1 MTKEKRKKSWDIW
14 NFHIFCVTLPDVK
27 IITPIL
33 TISGSDGIGSSGIQA
48 DIKTITSLGGDAM
61 TVITCMALND
71 GKGMK
76 WHRLHKDVIVDQ
88 ARTIMDTMH
97 PKAAKIGLIQN
108 PETIKAV
115 RDEVIGCKRIVCA
128 PGIFSSDGSQLIDD
142 ESIRAII
149 THLIPE
155 STLLMLRC
163 NEAEKMLGKKISSDD
178 EMEKAARELHSLGAE
193 WVMLRGGQL
202 VEGRLTALLYG
213 EGKAHFFTS
222 YNIEGWKRHG
232 VGSALAAAIT
242 TRLGM
247 GDDVPTAINNAHKYV
262 HSRVVYAVSDAKQSL
277 RATDIYNEMMSLVAA
292 HYQKEHSVAFY
303 ADKLNITTRYLSKVT
318 DNIVGKSPKQVI
330 SDYLMNEAKMLLDNS
345 RLTIQEISD
354 KLGFSSQT
362 IFSKFFKEQEKL
374 TPTEYRR

>member
-14 NFHIFCVTLPDVK
+14 NCHIFCVTLPDVK

-76 WHRLHKDVIVDQ
+76 WHTLHKDVIVDQ
-88 ARTIMDTMH
+88 ARTIMDSMH

-108 PETIKAV
+108 PQTIKAV

-142 ESIRAII
+142 ESIHAII
-149 THLIPE
+149 TYLIPE

-163 NEAEKMLGKKISSDD
+163 NEAEKILDKKITSDD
-178 EMEKAARELHSLGAE
+178 DMLIAAQELKNMGAE
-193 WVMLRGGQL
+193 GVMLRGGQL
-202 VEGRLTALLYG
+202 SEGRLTALLYG
-213 EGKAHFFTS
+213 ENTKHFFTS
-222 YNIEGWKRHG
+222 YNIQGWKKHG
-232 VGSALAAAIT
+232 VGSALSAAIT

-247 GDDVPTAINNAHKYV
+247 GDDVPTAIRNAHEYV
-262 HSRVVYAVSDAKQSL
+262 HSRVVYAISNEKQSL
-277 RATDIYNEMMSLVAA
+277 RAKDIYNEFISIVAEF
-292 HYQKEHSVAFY
+292 YQKEHSVAFY
-303 ADKLNITTRYLSKVT
+303 ADKLNITTRYLSQVT
-318 DNIVGKSPKQVI
+318 DKTVGISPKQVI
-330 SDYLMNEAKMLLDNS
+330 SNYLINEAKLLLDNS

-354 KLGFSSQT
+354 RLGFSSQT
-362 IFSKFFKEQEKL
+362 IFSKFFKGQEGE

>member
-1 MTKEKRKKSWDIW
+1 MTKEKRKKTWDIW
-14 NFHIFCVTLPDVK
+14 SCHIFCVTLPDVK

-61 TVITCMALND
+61 TVITCMALNN
-71 GKGMK
+71 GKDMK

-108 PETIKAV
+108 PQTIKAV

-142 ESIRAII
+142 ESIRAI
-149 THLIPE
+149 TTYLIPE

-163 NEAEKMLGKKISSDD
+163 NEAEKILNKKITSDD
-178 EMEKAARELHSLGAE
+178 DMLIAAQELKNMGAE

-202 VEGRLTALLYG
+202 SEGRLTALLYG
-213 EGKAHFFTS
+213 EGTKHFFTS
-222 YNIEGWKRHG
+222 YNIQGWKKHG
-232 VGSALAAAIT
+232 VGSALSAAIT

-247 GDDVPTAINNAHKYV
+247 GDDVPTAIRNAHEYV
-262 HSRVVYAVSDAKQSL
+262 HSRVVYAISNEKQSL
-277 RATDIYNEMMSLVAA
+277 RAKDIYNEFISIVAEF
-292 HYQKEHSVAFY
+292 YQKEHSVAFY
-303 ADKLNITTRYLSKVT
+303 ADKLNITTRYLSQVT
-318 DNIVGKSPKQVI
+318 DKTVGISPKQVI
-330 SDYLMNEAKMLLDNS
+330 SNYLINEAKLLLDNS

-354 KLGFSSQT
+354 RLGFSSQT
-362 IFSKFFKEQEKL
+362 IFSKFFKGQEGD

>member
-1 MTKEKRKKSWDIW
+1 MELSYFFL
-14 NFHIFCVTLPDVK
+14 NFAPDVK

-76 WHRLHKDVIVDQ
+76 WHTLHEDVITDQ
-88 ARTIMDTMH
+88 ARTIMGTMH
-97 PKAAKIGLIQN
+97 PKAVKVGLIRD
-108 PETIKAV
+108 PLTIKNI
-115 RDEVIGCKRIVCA
+115 RDEIVGCKRIVCA
-128 PGIFSSDGSQLIDD
+128 PGIFASDGSQLIDD
-142 ESIRAII
+142 ESVQAII
-149 THLIPE
+149 SYLIPE

-163 NEAEKMLGKKISSDD
+163 NEAEKMLGKNISSDD

-318 DNIVGKSPKQVI
+318 DNTVGKSPKQVI
-330 SDYLMNEAKMLLDNS
+330 SDYIINEAKMLLDNS

-354 KLGFSSQT
+354 RLGFSSQT
-362 IFSKFFKEQEKL
+362 MFCKFFKGQENH
-374 TPTEYRR
+374 TPTDYRK

>member
-1 MTKEKRKKSWDIW
+1 M
-14 NFHIFCVTLPDVK
+14 K

-76 WHRLHKDVIVDQ
+76 WHTLHKDVIVDQ

-108 PETIKAV
+108 PQTIKAV

-142 ESIRAII
+142 ESIRAI
-149 THLIPE
+149 TTYLIPE

-163 NEAEKMLGKKISSDD
+163 NEAEKILNKKITSDD
-178 EMEKAARELHSLGAE
+178 DMLIAAQELKNMGAE

-202 VEGRLTALLYG
+202 SEGRLTALLYG
-213 EGKAHFFTS
+213 ENTKHFFTS
-222 YNIEGWKRHG
+222 YNIQGWKKHG
-232 VGSALAAAIT
+232 VGSALSAAIT

-247 GDDVPTAINNAHKYV
+247 GDDVPTAIRNAHEYV
-262 HSRVVYAVSDAKQSL
+262 HSRVVYAVSNEKQSL
-277 RATDIYNEMMSLVAA
+277 RAKDIYNEFISIVAEF
-292 HYQKEHSVAFY
+292 YQKEHSVAFY
-303 ADKLNITTRYLSKVT
+303 ADKLNITTRYLSQVT
-318 DNIVGKSPKQVI
+318 DKTVGISPKQVI
-330 SDYLMNEAKMLLDNS
+330 SNYLINEAKLLLDNS
-345 RLTIQEISD
+345 RLTIQEISNR
-354 KLGFSSQT
+354 LGFSSQT
-362 IFSKFFKEQEKL
+362 IFCKFFKGQEGE

>member
-1 MTKEKRKKSWDIW
+1 
-14 NFHIFCVTLPDVK
+14 
-27 IITPIL
+27 
-33 TISGSDGIGSSGIQA
+33 
-48 DIKTITSLGGDAM
+48 
-61 TVITCMALND
+61 
-71 GKGMK
+71 
-76 WHRLHKDVIVDQ
+76 
-88 ARTIMDTMH
+88 
-97 PKAAKIGLIQN
+97 
-108 PETIKAV
+108 
-115 RDEVIGCKRIVCA
+115 
-128 PGIFSSDGSQLIDD
+128 
-142 ESIRAII
+142 
-149 THLIPE
+149 
-155 STLLMLRC
+155 MLRC
-163 NEAEKMLGKKISSDD
+163 NEAEKILGKKITSNDD
-178 EMEKAARELHSLGAE
+178 MLKAAKELKNMGAE

-303 ADKLNITTRYLSKVT
+303 ADKLNITTRYLSQVT
-318 DNIVGKSPKQVI
+318 DKTVGKSPKQVI
-330 SDYLMNEAKMLLDNS
+330 SDYIMNEAKMLLDNS

-354 KLGFSSQT
+354 RLGFSSQT
-362 IFSKFFKEQEKL
+362 MFCKFFKEQEKH

>member
-1 MTKEKRKKSWDIW
+1 M
-14 NFHIFCVTLPDVK
+14 K

-108 PETIKAV
+108 PQTIKAV

-142 ESIRAII
+142 ESIRAI
-149 THLIPE
+149 TTYLIPE

-163 NEAEKMLGKKISSDD
+163 NEAEKILDKKITSDD
-178 EMEKAARELHSLGAE
+178 DMLIAAQELKNMGAE

-202 VEGRLTALLYG
+202 SEGRLTALLYG
-213 EGKAHFFTS
+213 ENTKHFFTS
-222 YNIEGWKRHG
+222 YNIQGWKKHG
-232 VGSALAAAIT
+232 VGSALSAAIT

-247 GDDVPTAINNAHKYV
+247 GDDVPTAIRNAHEYV
-262 HSRVVYAVSDAKQSL
+262 HSRVVYAVSNEKQSL
-277 RATDIYNEMMSLVAA
+277 RAKDIYNEFISIVAEF
-292 HYQKEHSVAFY
+292 YQKEHSVAFY
-303 ADKLNITTRYLSKVT
+303 ADKLNITTRYLSQVT
-318 DNIVGKSPKQVI
+318 DKTVGISPKQVI
-330 SDYLMNEAKMLLDNS
+330 SNYLINEAKLLLDNS

-354 KLGFSSQT
+354 RLGFSSQT
-362 IFSKFFKEQEKL
+362 IFCKFFKGQEGE

>member
-14 NFHIFCVTLPDVK
+14 SCHIFCVTLPDVK

-71 GKGMK
+71 GNGMK
-76 WHRLHKDVIVDQ
+76 WHTLHKDVIVDQ

-108 PETIKAV
+108 PQTIKAV

-142 ESIRAII
+142 ESIRAI
-149 THLIPE
+149 TTYLIPE

-163 NEAEKMLGKKISSDD
+163 NEAEKILDKKITSDD
-178 EMEKAARELHSLGAE
+178 DMLIAAQELKNMGAE

-202 VEGRLTALLYG
+202 SEGRLTALLYG
-213 EGKAHFFTS
+213 ENTKHFFTS
-222 YNIEGWKRHG
+222 YNIQGWKKHG
-232 VGSALAAAIT
+232 VGSALSAAIT

-247 GDDVPTAINNAHKYV
+247 GDDVPTAIRNAHEYV
-262 HSRVVYAVSDAKQSL
+262 HSRVVYVVSNEKQSL
-277 RATDIYNEMMSLVAA
+277 RAKDIYNEFISIVAEF
-292 HYQKEHSVAFY
+292 YQKEHSVAFY
-303 ADKLNITTRYLSKVT
+303 ADKLNITTRYLSQVT
-318 DNIVGKSPKQVI
+318 DKTVGISPKQVI
-330 SDYLMNEAKMLLDNS
+330 SNYLINEAKLLLDNS

-354 KLGFSSQT
+354 RLGFSSQT
-362 IFSKFFKEQEKL
+362 IFCKFFKGQERE